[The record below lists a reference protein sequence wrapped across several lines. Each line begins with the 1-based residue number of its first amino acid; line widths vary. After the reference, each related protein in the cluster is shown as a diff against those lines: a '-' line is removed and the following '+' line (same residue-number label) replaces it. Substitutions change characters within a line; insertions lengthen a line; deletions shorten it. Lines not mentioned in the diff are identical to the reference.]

1 MGLDIKDLYF
11 SDFKSLKYEKSNK
24 KIILF
29 GAGVV
34 AKKILNNFPKKKIEF
49 IVDNNQKFWKTKF
62 EDIIVKNPDSL
73 KSIDKEK
80 YFVLICTTSFSD
92 VTRQLDSLGLKTKK
106 NFGIS
111 HFLKDLIVV
120 EQIQSLKKNFLIS
133 SGLPPENKPL
143 RGGGLYKVDLDGLE
157 WKQKKIYSGTVH
169 GLITL
174 DDNILISDSVN
185 GLIILDKNFKIKKKR
200 SI

>member
-1 MGLDIKDLYF
+1 MGLEIKDLYF
-11 SDFKSLKYEKSNK
+11 SDLKSLKYEKSK

-29 GAGVV
+29 GAGIV
-34 AKKILNNFPKKKIEF
+34 AKKLLNNFPKKKIEF

-62 EDIIVKNPDSL
+62 EGIKVKNPNFL
-73 KSIDKEK
+73 KSMDKEK

-92 VTRQLDSLGLKTKK
+92 VARQLNSLGLKAKK

-120 EQIQSLKKNFLIS
+120 EKIQSLKKNFLVS
-133 SGLPPENKPL
+133 SGLPPENKLL
-143 RGGGLYKVDLDGLE
+143 RGGGLYKIDLDGLE
-157 WKQKKIYSGTVH
+157 WRQKKIYSGTVH

-185 GLIILDKNFKIKKKR
+185 FLSRLIT
-200 SI
+200 